1 MKRNFKGLTIIII
14 LTFSAAIVF
23 FVAKKISTPR
33 PVISGEDTQ
42 ILLIDYFDEESN
54 HRVLMR
60 KYCEDS
66 IRKIL
71 KDCSEKW
78 TMSKSY
84 GIRYGTDDVILYI
97 AVADSNEL
105 KSICFERNAGY
116 STAGRGYN
124 KYQIIDSGRAL
135 DALLSELGIDR
146 TN

>member
-33 PVISGEDTQ
+33 PVILGEDTQ

-60 KYCEDS
+60 EYCEDS

-116 STAGRGYN
+116 STVGRGYN

>member
-33 PVISGEDTQ
+33 PVILGEDTQ
-42 ILLIDYFDEESN
+42 ILSIDYFDEESN

-60 KYCEDS
+60 EYCEDS

-116 STAGRGYN
+116 STAGRGCN